1 MKIKSYLL
9 SFAKTKG
16 SIAAALVAVLMAA
29 NTTVAL
35 AQNKATASNG
45 TENTIGGVDNL
56 YGIDPSSDYC
66 TNGTNETDG
75 DKIVCLYNVGAKKFL
90 SIGGKWGTHASLSVS
105 PYSIYMRWNGSTSTY
120 FLQNKVEG
128 SGTGP
133 YMGIFKDK
141 DGVNGVFMDRKENCA
156 IKFVKAKGYSEKNKV
171 YLVEINSF
179 LPITHLGYLTAYPN
193 DENKFCDYETSL
205 ATEGSQEYEN
215 QKWKVITKNEYYL
228 LFHTNPAYMKSP
240 VDASFLITCPDFRI
254 HDAGAAKWIIK
265 SEDQS
270 ANVNSH
276 VRFGDETMYKTR
288 DKVSNT
294 KDEGFTGRT
303 EDHQKKYGKY
313 FYCYT
318 KGLRGFTF
326 YQDVKVHKGGWFL
339 LRCN

>member
-1 MKIKSYLL
+1 MFVRRSKTIK
-9 SFAKTKG
+9 A
-16 SIAAALVAVLMAA
+16 
-29 NTTVAL
+29 
-35 AQNKATASNG
+35 AQNG
-45 TENTIGGVDNL
+45 L
-56 YGIDPSSDYC
+56 LFYC
-66 TNGTNETDG
+66 FKVSCVRN
-75 DKIVCLYNVGAKKFL
+75 FL
-90 SIGGKWGTHASLSVS
+90 HVSFFPIFARFVFQIEYISFCRIKLSVS
-105 PYSIYMRWNGSTSTY
+105 PYSIYMRWNSKSETY

-141 DGVNGVFMDRKENCA
+141 DGVYGVFMDRKENCA
-156 IKFVKAKGYSEKNKV
+156 IRFEKAKDYSETNKV
-171 YLVEINSF
+171 YLVKINT
-179 LPITHLGYLTAYPN
+179 LPPIKQLGYLTVYPN
-193 DENKFCDYETSL
+193 DENKLCDYKTSL

-288 DKVSNT
+288 DKVSGT
-294 KDEGFTGRT
+294 TDEGFTGRT
-303 EDHQKKYGKY
+303 EDHQKKI
-313 FYCYT
+313 
-318 KGLRGFTF
+318 R
-326 YQDVKVHKGGWFL
+326 QVFL
-339 LRCN
+339 LLHQRLARLHILSGREGTQGRMVPAAMQRIQHIEQFGEHHYERQTAC